1 MCRSAASCSVGT
13 SRKWWL
19 ASQRRG
25 HVDLGQPDVGYYP
38 LSMHYRNHVER
49 GFCSGAH
56 LPLGPARL
64 LPLGIRLT
72 FDDKLIGR
80 VLQAIDRALG
90 EHRIGHDVEPFTRL
104 PVGVTIV
111 DDT

>member
-1 MCRSAASCSVGT
+1 MVARFPAPRSRGPGPARC
-13 SRKWWL
+13 WL
-19 ASQRRG
+19 
-25 HVDLGQPDVGYYP
+25 LP
-38 LSMHYRNHVER
+38 LINALPKPCGG

-56 LPLGPARL
+56 LLLGPARL
-64 LPLGIRLT
+64 LSLGIRLT

-80 VLQAIDRALG
+80 VLEAIDRALG